1 MSLENIFTFI
11 IVIVVLFLLIYNKTL
26 REFFNE
32 KNTIDDIEINVS
44 LKNNILW
51 TTNNLE
57 NITSINKGTFFIKSK
72 DLILSNEN
80 ITRNFKYNGLIFKP
94 NKNLEN
100 IKVGLF
106 NNNMTHYYDITQ
118 NNTFSIKELKEEE
131 IQNIDFCSSSILKK
145 CMNKNN
151 LYNYNQNDYLGIMIH
166 NNIVHYLTITKN
178 LNNNETNYSGNV
190 IHKSIHKPTYPL
202 KICIIN
208 EKNDNMIDESY
219 WLTNKFIGKP
229 NKWSVNIIDMN
240 QYDNEPLP
248 PKESLTE
255 IIENKKNNVKEEEYS
270 LDGLAP
276 WDKKIFII
284 DSKFDIN
291 TYDLEFKTITNMTE
305 NNIKYL
311 KEILIN
317 IVFNKEK
324 ILSIPYKTDNNLN
337 EIKMNLTKYQKY
349 LQNIKDF
356 DIYIELVRSKNNVD
370 KNIISN
376 IKKIILK

>member
-32 KNTIDDIEINVS
+32 TIDDIEINVS

-80 ITRNFKYNGLIFKP
+80 ITRNFKYNGIIFKP

-145 CMNKNN
+145 CMNKTN
-151 LYNYNQNDYLGIMIH
+151 LYNYNQNDYLGIMI
-166 NNIVHYLTITKN
+166 
-178 LNNNETNYSGNV
+178 
-190 IHKSIHKPTYPL
+190 
-202 KICIIN
+202 CIIT
-208 EKNDNMIDESY
+208 
-219 WLTNKFIGKP
+219 WL
-229 NKWSVNIIDMN
+229 
-240 QYDNEPLP
+240 
-248 PKESLTE
+248 
-255 IIENKKNNVKEEEYS
+255 
-270 LDGLAP
+270 
-276 WDKKIFII
+276 
-284 DSKFDIN
+284 
-291 TYDLEFKTITNMTE
+291 
-305 NNIKYL
+305 
-311 KEILIN
+311 
-317 IVFNKEK
+317 
-324 ILSIPYKTDNNLN
+324 
-337 EIKMNLTKYQKY
+337 
-349 LQNIKDF
+349 
-356 DIYIELVRSKNNVD
+356 
-370 KNIISN
+370 
-376 IKKIILK
+376 